1 MRKLYTLFIIL
12 LISSCAGS
20 GKNIVILQQELK
32 SNQNNIFVKRE
43 TGFAGSAALI
53 KAGLNGAT
61 IGEIG
66 EQERISAISKIGNNI
81 LSASFTGLASIGA
94 KDGFKKFKISKKEK
108 LFFIIKQDLGLFDTK
123 IKIYQINK
131 QEFFN

>member
-1 MRKLYTLFIIL
+1 MRNLFVLIIVL

-20 GKNIVILQQELK
+20 GKNIVLLQQELK
-32 SNQNNIFVKRE
+32 SNKTNIFVKRE

-53 KAGLNGAT
+53 KVGLNGVT

-81 LSASFTGLASIGA
+81 ISASFTGLASIGA
-94 KDGFKKFKISKKEK
+94 KDGFKKSKFLKK
-108 LFFIIKQDLGLFDTK
+108 KNCFL
-123 IKIYQINK
+123 
-131 QEFFN
+131 

>member
-1 MRKLYTLFIIL
+1 MRTFLLLIIVL

-20 GKNIVILQQELK
+20 GKNVVLLQQELK
-32 SNQNNIFVKRE
+32 SNQTNVFVKRE

-53 KAGLNGAT
+53 KVGLNGAT

-66 EQERISAISKIGNNI
+66 EKERISTISKIGDNI
-81 LSASFTGLASIGA
+81 ISGSFTGLASIGA
-94 KDGFKKFKISKKEK
+94 KDGFKKFKISENQKM
-108 LFFIIKQDLGLFDTK
+108 FFIIKQDLGLFDTK
-123 IKIYQINK
+123 LKIYEINQ